1 MGIETDLAQQTI
13 DINNKRYKTKGADWK
28 EWENDITPPLSE
40 GFQERPNLSSKSDID
55 NYVAKLTSIIN
66 KIAEQ
71 SLGIAKTSSYAK
83 SWWNK
88 QLREAYQNYRQTRKM
103 FTYRAT
109 KQNHQNLKKVKNIC
123 SN

>member
-28 EWENDITPPLSE
+28 EWENDITLLLFE
-40 GFQERPNLSSKSDID
+40 GFQERSNLSSKSDID

-71 SLGIAKTSSYAK
+71 SLGVAKTSSYAK

-88 QLREAYQNYRQTRKM
+88 QLTEAYQNYRQTRKM

-109 KQNHQNLKKVKNIC
+109 KQNHQNFKKVKNIC
-123 SN
+123 SI

>member
-13 DINNKRYKTKGADWK
+13 DIDNKRYKSKGAYWK
-28 EWENDITPPLSE
+28 EWENDITLPLSE
-40 GFQERPNLSSKSDID
+40 GFLERPNLSSKSDID

-66 KIAEQ
+66 KITKE
-71 SLGIAKTSSYAK
+71 SLGIAETSSYTK

-88 QLREAYQNYRQTRKM
+88 QLTEAYQNYRQTRKM

-109 KQNHQNLKKVKNIC
+109 KENHQNPKKVKNIC
-123 SN
+123 SC

>member
-28 EWENDITPPLSE
+28 EWENDITLLLFE
-40 GFQERPNLSSKSDID
+40 GFQERSNLSSKSDID

-71 SLGIAKTSSYAK
+71 SLCIAKTSSYAK

-103 FTYRAT
+103 FT
-109 KQNHQNLKKVKNIC
+109 
-123 SN
+123 

>member
-28 EWENDITPPLSE
+28 EWENDITLLLFE
-40 GFQERPNLSSKSDID
+40 GFQERSNLSSKSDID

-88 QLREAYQNYRQTRKM
+88 QLTEAYQNYRQM

-109 KQNHQNLKKVKNIC
+109 KQNHQNSKKVKNIC
-123 SN
+123 SS

>member
-28 EWENDITPPLSE
+28 EWENDITLLLFE
-40 GFQERPNLSSKSDID
+40 GFQERSNLSSKSDID

-71 SLGIAKTSSYAK
+71 SLGVAKTSSYAK

-88 QLREAYQNYRQTRKM
+88 QLAEAYQNYRQTRKM

-109 KQNHQNLKKVKNIC
+109 KQNHQNFKKVKNIC
-123 SN
+123 SS

>member
-28 EWENDITPPLSE
+28 EWENDITLLLFE
-40 GFQERPNLSSKSDID
+40 GFQERSNLSSKSDID

-88 QLREAYQNYRQTRKM
+88 QLTEAYQNYRQTRKM

-109 KQNHQNLKKVKNIC
+109 KQNHQNFKKVKNIC
-123 SN
+123 SS

>member
-1 MGIETDLAQQTI
+1 MGIETDLAQQTT

-28 EWENDITPPLSE
+28 EWENDITLLLFE
-40 GFQERPNLSSKSDID
+40 GFQERSNLSSKSDID

-88 QLREAYQNYRQTRKM
+88 QLTEAYQNYRQM

-109 KQNHQNLKKVKNIC
+109 KQNHQNFKKVKNIC
-123 SN
+123 SS

>member
-13 DINNKRYKTKGADWK
+13 DVNNQRYKTKRADWK
-28 EWENDITPPLSE
+28 EWENDITVPLNE
-40 GFQERPNLSSKSDID
+40 DFQERPNLSSKSDID

-71 SLGIAKTSSYAK
+71 LLGIAKTSSYAK

-88 QLREAYQNYRQTRKM
+88 QLTEAYQNYRQTRKM
-103 FTYRAT
+103 FTYRAN

-123 SN
+123 SS